1 MRKIF
6 LIFIL
11 LFSFASLC
19 HADDVSV
26 EGYYRKDGTYVR
38 PHHRSS
44 PDNDISNNYGTAS
57 SQQRKQYQGYT
68 ALPSYNN
75 DYDNDRVANRY
86 DGDDDNDGVSDNYDS
101 EQYSGRQYSQKTYYQ
116 QSYNPPNYNYESQ
129 YKYSPYDDNDEE
141 ESYSQDSEDSNG
153 DE

>member
-6 LIFIL
+6 LIFAL

-26 EGYYRKDGTYVR
+26 KGYYRKDGTYVR

-44 PDNDISNNYGTAS
+44 PDSDLSNNYGRAS

-68 ALPSYNN
+68 TLPSYSN
-75 DYDNDRVANRY
+75 DYESDGIANRY
-86 DGDDDNDGVSDNYDS
+86 DSDDDNDGVSDNYDS
-101 EQYSGRQYSQKTYYQ
+101 GQYSTRQNSQKAYQ
-116 QSYNPPNYNYESQ
+116 PSYALPDYSYQSQ
-129 YKYSPYDDNDEE
+129 YKSSSYDDNEDG
-141 ESYSQDSEDSNG
+141 ESYSQDSEDSYG